1 MLPES
6 ILKTSELTKSF
17 GNLVAVNNVDLEI
30 NRGEIIGLIGPNG
43 AGKTTFFNLI
53 TGLEIP
59 DKGSVVFKGV
69 DIISM
74 PPHKICKLGMS
85 RTFQITRSFGEM
97 PVEDAIRVGAYNRL
111 SDKEVQKKVDWAI
124 EFFELQDIRTTKC
137 SDLGL
142 APLRKVEVAR
152 AAATE
157 PELLLLDE
165 VGAGLTSV
173 ELLKLMSELKRLN
186 QETKITLCVV
196 EHVMQMV
203 MGLCERIFVL
213 DAGKLI
219 AKGIPEEISNNQNV
233 IEAYLGRRSYVE
245 PNFTSK

>member
-1 MLPES
+1 VLYEQ
-6 ILKTSELTKSF
+6 ILKTSKLTKRF
-17 GNLVAVNNVDLEI
+17 GNLIAVNQVDLEI
-30 NRGEIIGLIGPNG
+30 KKEEIIGLIGPNG

-53 TGLEIP
+53 TGLETP
-59 DKGSVVFKGV
+59 DEGQIIFKGTN
-69 DIISM
+69 ITTLS
-74 PPHKICKLGMS
+74 PHVICKLGMS
-85 RTFQITRSFGEM
+85 RTFQVAKSFTEM
-97 PVEDAIRVGAYNRL
+97 SVEEVIRVGAYNRRGEE
-111 SDKEVQKKVDWAI
+111 EVQNKVDWAL
-124 EFFELQDIRTTKC
+124 EFFELDNIRDYKC

-142 APLRKVEVAR
+142 SSLRKVEVAR

-165 VGAGLTSV
+165 VGAGLTAT

-213 DAGKLI
+213 DAGELI
-219 AKGIPEEISNNQNV
+219 AKGIPSEISNNQRV
-233 IEAYLGRRSYVE
+233 IEAYLGRRSYGE
-245 PNFTSK
+245 SSSTG

>member
-1 MLPES
+1 VLSEQ
-6 ILKTSELTKSF
+6 ILKTSKLTKRF
-17 GNLVAVNNVDLEI
+17 GNLIAVSQVDIEI
-30 NRGEIIGLIGPNG
+30 KKEEIIGLIGPNG

-53 TGLEIP
+53 TGLETP
-59 DKGSVVFKGV
+59 DEGQVIFKGTN
-69 DIISM
+69 ITTMS
-74 PPHKICKLGMS
+74 PHAICKLGMS
-85 RTFQITRSFGEM
+85 RTFQVAKSFTEM
-97 PVEDAIRVGAYNRL
+97 SVEEAIRVGAYNRRGEE
-111 SDKEVQKKVDWAI
+111 EVQNKVDWALK
-124 EFFELQDIRTTKC
+124 FFELEDIRDYKC

-142 APLRKVEVAR
+142 SSLRKVEVAR

-165 VGAGLTSV
+165 VGAGLTAT

-213 DAGKLI
+213 DAGELI
-219 AKGIPEEISNNQNV
+219 AKGIPSEISNNQRV
-233 IEAYLGRRSYVE
+233 IEAYLGRRSYSE
-245 PNFTSK
+245 SSATG

>member
-1 MLPES
+1 MLSEQ
-6 ILKTSELTKSF
+6 ILKTSKLTKRF
-17 GNLVAVNNVDLEI
+17 GNLTAVNQVDLEI
-30 NRGEIIGLIGPNG
+30 KKEEIIGLIGPNG

-59 DKGSVVFKGV
+59 DEGQVIFKGTN
-69 DIISM
+69 ITTMS
-74 PPHKICKLGMS
+74 PHAICKLGIS
-85 RTFQITRSFGEM
+85 RTFQVAKSFTEM
-97 PVEDAIRVGAYNRL
+97 SVEEAIRVGAYNRRGEE
-111 SDKEVQKKVDWAI
+111 EVQNKVDWAL
-124 EFFELQDIRTTKC
+124 EFFELEDIRDYKC

-142 APLRKVEVAR
+142 SSLRKVEVAR

-165 VGAGLTSV
+165 VGAGLTAT

-213 DAGKLI
+213 DAGELI
-219 AKGIPEEISNNQNV
+219 AKGIPSEISNNQRV
-233 IEAYLGRRSYVE
+233 IEAYLGRRSYSE
-245 PNFTSK
+245 SSSTG

>member
-1 MLPES
+1 VLSEQ
-6 ILKTSELTKSF
+6 ILKTSKLTKRF
-17 GNLVAVNNVDLEI
+17 GNLIAVNQVDLEI
-30 NRGEIIGLIGPNG
+30 KKEEIIGLIGPNG

-53 TGLEIP
+53 TGLETP
-59 DKGSVVFKGV
+59 DEGQVIFKGTN
-69 DIISM
+69 ITTMS
-74 PPHKICKLGMS
+74 PHAICKLGMS
-85 RTFQITRSFGEM
+85 RTFQVAKSFTEM
-97 PVEDAIRVGAYNRL
+97 SVEDAIRVGAYNRRGEE
-111 SDKEVQKKVDWAI
+111 EVQNKVDWAL
-124 EFFELQDIRTTKC
+124 EFFELENIRDYKC

-142 APLRKVEVAR
+142 SSLRKVEVAR

-165 VGAGLTSV
+165 VGAGLTST

-213 DAGKLI
+213 DAGELI
-219 AKGIPEEISNNQNV
+219 AKGIPSEISNNQRV
-233 IEAYLGRRSYVE
+233 IEAYLGRRSYSE
-245 PNFTSK
+245 SSSTG